1 MPVIFMNQIDEQN
14 YIYIQAKFWK
24 TQKKCRNRE
33 IKKKNKGYLNNFL
46 YLILHGGWILKTPEA
61 TWEWRERSKRKINCN
76 CFWSLNKSFYFI
88 LFFLERIFRIV
99 ILTTNENVRINQD
112 VFFIQDFGKFSTFG
126 HIHVLTPYQN
136 HFPIHY

>member
-99 ILTTNENVRINQD
+99 ILTTNENVRMS
-112 VFFIQDFGKFSTFG
+112 FSSKISENFLLLVIYT
-126 HIHVLTPYQN
+126 Y
-136 HFPIHY
+136 